1 MVAQF
6 NDNRRHDPRV
16 DNNIPIK
23 IFQEDG
29 DLVTETGNISR
40 SGAYCKVSKYIA
52 PMTKLRVNLLIP
64 FRKNDKITTKK
75 VSCEG
80 VVVRTDAIP
89 GKDQYNIAIFFQDIT
104 QRDADCIADYVSI
117 HLENPN

>member
-1 MVAQF
+1 VVAQF